1 MEKNI
6 LKHDSALSVNLAETW
21 ASHAFF
27 EEALAKFKAVINNNI
42 IREVEIS

>member
-27 EEALAKFKAVINNNI
+27 EEALAKFKAVINNKMQQD
-42 IREVEIS
+42 VEIP